1 MKSDI
6 RLKGIFKIDIEV
18 YQKKVY
24 IPFPS
29 GGFNLEKQLL
39 TMAQIAKQ
47 LNLAESTA
55 RFYRD
60 RFEDFIPSVGEGRK
74 KRYKPETVEV
84 LRFIAKGYNRN
95 LTAMDI
101 EDGLSRM
108 VARNIEFE
116 ETTAITTAAA
126 QQQSKNEPNQYALQ
140 LQIAIEQMSAAMQ
153 VMADQKE
160 EIAELRKYVAV
171 IENKQQEQQEYIN
184 TKLEE
189 RDQKLM
195 ESIREI
201 QKANKQIVATQPKKW
216 WSFWK

>member
-1 MKSDI
+1 M
-6 RLKGIFKIDIEV
+6 
-18 YQKKVY
+18 
-24 IPFPS
+24 
-29 GGFNLEKQLL
+29 EKQLL
-39 TMAQIAKQ
+39 TMTQIAKQ

-60 RFEDFIPSVGEGRK
+60 RFENYIPSVGEGRK
-74 KRYKPETVEV
+74 KRYKLETIEV
-84 LRFIAKGYNRN
+84 LRFIAEGFNRN

-101 EDGLSRM
+101 EEGLSRM

-116 ETTAITTAAA
+116 EVTATTTATA

-140 LQIAIEQMSAAMQ
+140 LQFVIEQMSAAMQ
-153 VMADQKE
+153 IMADQKE
-160 EIAELRKYVAV
+160 EIAELRKHVAV

-189 RDQKLM
+189 RDQRLM

-201 QKANKQIVATQPKKW
+201 QESKKQLAATQERKW
-216 WSFWK
+216 WKFWT